1 MCTIIN
7 TSPDDVILPKN
18 WYIGE
23 MNLLSNG
30 DDSWHPPS
38 VNEVAHDINSDHIDT
53 QYPQTD
59 SFSAT
64 SCKSA

>member
-1 MCTIIN
+1 
-7 TSPDDVILPKN
+7 
-18 WYIGE
+18 